1 MANAGVPGF
10 ESAAIFGI
18 FAPAGTPAAIIDRLN
33 REIVQFLG
41 KPDAREKFLTAGVEP
56 VGSTPDQFAAT
67 IRSEMAKWGK
77 LMKDVGIRA
86 E

>member
-1 MANAGVPGF
+1 
-10 ESAAIFGI
+10 
-18 FAPAGTPAAIIDRLN
+18 LN

-41 KPDAREKFLTAGVEP
+41 RPEAREKFLTAGVEP

-67 IRSEMAKWGK
+67 IQSEMAKWGK